1 MLPKHD
7 IEGGLRTAWPR
18 AGVFV
23 RHHFMCD
30 ILSERSHIEH
40 VLVPWDVK
48 ERQRGR
54 FSFRPTKSA
63 FSIFRVRK

>member
-1 MLPKHD
+1 MLPKRD

-18 AGVFV
+18 AGVFMC
-23 RHHFMCD
+23 RHFMCNS
-30 ILSERSHIEH
+30 LSERSHIGH
-40 VLVPWDVK
+40 VRVPWDVK

-63 FSIFRVRK
+63 FSIFRVPK